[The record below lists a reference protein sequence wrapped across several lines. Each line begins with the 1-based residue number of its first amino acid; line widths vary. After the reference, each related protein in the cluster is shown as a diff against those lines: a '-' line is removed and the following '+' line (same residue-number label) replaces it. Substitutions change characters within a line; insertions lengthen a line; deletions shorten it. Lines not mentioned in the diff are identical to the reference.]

1 MSDYFPHL
9 DIKQAI
15 ADADR
20 NLADVVYY
28 VDTLYDESAGHYPRQ
43 AEQLLARIAFARE
56 VLARLIP
63 PECQEDIATEQ
74 ARYDA
79 EEAAWSE

>member
-1 MSDYFPHL
+1 MTDYFPHL

-28 VDTLYDESAGHYPRQ
+28 VNTLYDESEGHYPRQ
-43 AEQLLARIAFARE
+43 AAELLARIAVARD
-56 VLARLIP
+56 LLGWLIP
-63 PECQEDIATEQ
+63 PECQEDIVTEQ
-74 ARYDA
+74 ARYDSQ
-79 EEAAWSE
+79 EAAWSE